1 MNCFISYEKLKNE
14 DKKDIDFLKKCCNN
28 HEIEKFIKLSD
39 SFFDFVTKTPN
50 VYYYKIKIENE
61 IVGGLHLQVSED
73 VLYLSIWVLPSF
85 QRKGIAEHVIN
96 DSKSDCFKL
105 NYNEIRAG
113 IAKNNIKSLSLFKKL
128 EFEEVLIED
137 GIVDVKYV
145 LK

>member
-28 HEIEKFIKLSD
+28 PEIEKFIKLSD

-50 VYYYKIKIENE
+50 IYYYKIKIENE
-61 IVGGLHLQVSED
+61 IVGGLHLQVSEN

-96 DSKSDCFKL
+96 DLKSDCFKL
-105 NYNEIRAG
+105 NYNEIESLTSEPLHEEAENKTG
-113 IAKNNIKSLSLFKKL
+113 KGDDMNGDIKKQ
-128 EFEEVLIED
+128 
-137 GIVDVKYV
+137 
-145 LK
+145 